1 MNDENLTQ
9 CPHEDEKKTKL
20 FHISTKGKESS
31 LYINEQDYNKAIN
44 ICAVAAY
51 ALKIDILTYCMMS
64 NHVHFAVCSTSKDNV
79 TRFIQRFKITYSRY
93 FNAEHQSEEIFRN
106 IEISVKEIDSIQY
119 LRHCIAYIMRNPVEA
134 GITGNADQYRWSS
147 YNCYFNRFTPPAGAK
162 PASSF
167 PKKRLKE
174 LLGTHTDMTGSK
186 IYISKDGN
194 IIPETFINRKL
205 VEKIYDNSREVMSR
219 FIARINYAAM
229 EYELAYSGHTFQ
241 DSEIMNIASALSQ
254 KWYNKNLS
262 ILDAKERIKMIKIL
276 KIKYKANAYQ
286 ISRVLGFERKMVEDT
301 LGGL

>member
-1 MNDENLTQ
+1 
-9 CPHEDEKKTKL
+9 
-20 FHISTKGKESS
+20 
-31 LYINEQDYNKAIN
+31 
-44 ICAVAAY
+44 
-51 ALKIDILTYCMMS
+51 
-64 NHVHFAVCSTSKDNV
+64 
-79 TRFIQRFKITYSRY
+79 
-93 FNAEHQSEEIFRN
+93 
-106 IEISVKEIDSIQY
+106 
-119 LRHCIAYIMRNPVEA
+119 MRNPVEA

-205 VEKIYDNSREVMSR
+205 VENIYDNSREVMSR

-286 ISRVLGFERKMVEDT
+286 ISRVLGFERKMVEET

>member
-167 PKKRLKE
+167 PKKGLKE

-262 ILDAKERIKMIKIL
+262 ILDIL
-276 KIKYKANAYQ
+276 
-286 ISRVLGFERKMVEDT
+286 
-301 LGGL
+301 